1 MAKRLLIGLGLCAAL
16 AIGCTESDQSMNGL
30 SDEVARLEA
39 QNAALETQLDQ
50 VSAEVEAKD
59 EELDQ
64 ALAQVEVG
72 AQELEEARRLTE
84 LARAASCSLRDE
96 ELDRLTQCEHLLFGV
111 TKYPSVEAKAPGI
124 LFIPTH
130 GYRTI
135 EQRITV
141 EVMAVE
147 GSTVTVDGAVAHEL
161 MGYAGG
167 FMRYTGE
174 ADLDV
179 GSNAIDVSVASPE
192 GQVVELPMVVY
203 HDPQLEQRFGFVV
216 STPIEGYGPSWQVG
230 IDYVNVELGS
240 EFGNSYDN
248 PTVDVEVLPVS
259 VGALALV
266 RDGATGFGI
275 YGEELLVL
283 TGPEIRDLFYG
294 FHGHPERLDGD
305 PHTWVFS
312 ILLDDG
318 EVVQFEPIPIGS

>member
-1 MAKRLLIGLGLCAAL
+1 MKRKLAWLGLSVLLVA
-16 AIGCTESDQSMNGL
+16 GCTQSDQPEIDTSGEI
-30 SDEVARLEA
+30 SRLEA
-39 QNAALETQLDQ
+39 QNAALEAQLDQ
-50 VSAEVEAKD
+50 ASAEVDAKD
-59 EELDQ
+59 EELDR

-96 ELDRLTQCEHLLFGV
+96 ELERLIQCEHLLFDV
-111 TKYPSVEAKAPGI
+111 TKYPSAEAEAPGI

-135 EQRITV
+135 EPRISV

-147 GSTVTVDGAVAHEL
+147 GSTVTVDGAEAHEL
-161 MGYAGG
+161 VGYAGG
-167 FMRYTGE
+167 FMRYRGE
-174 ADLDV
+174 VDLDV
-179 GSNAIDVSVASPE
+179 GSNAIDVSVTSPE
-192 GQVVELPMVVY
+192 GQVTDLPMVVY
-203 HDPQLEQRFGFVV
+203 HDPHLEQRYGFVV

-230 IDYVNVELGS
+230 IDYIDVEFGG

-259 VGALALV
+259 AGALAFV

-275 YGEELLVL
+275 YSEELLVL

-294 FHGHPERLDGD
+294 FHGQPERLDGD
-305 PHTWVFS
+305 PHTWVLS
-312 ILLDDG
+312 LLLDAG